1 MAITLDLSPAAE
13 ARLIQQAQKQGV
25 PISRYIETL
34 LENPTDAPVTHEVA
48 GNRPYI
54 ERLRP
59 LLKKFDELPRLTPIQ
74 PAPES
79 IGFDDAGLP
88 VR

>member
-1 MAITLDLSPAAE
+1 MAITLELSPAIE
-13 ARLIQQAQKQGV
+13 ARLIQQAERQGV
-25 PISRYIETL
+25 PVSRYIETL
-34 LENPTDAPVTHEVA
+34 LENPAETSIPDEAA
-48 GNRPYI
+48 DNSLYI

-59 LLKKFDELPRLTPIQ
+59 LLKKFDELPRLAPIQ
-74 PAPES
+74 PAAEA